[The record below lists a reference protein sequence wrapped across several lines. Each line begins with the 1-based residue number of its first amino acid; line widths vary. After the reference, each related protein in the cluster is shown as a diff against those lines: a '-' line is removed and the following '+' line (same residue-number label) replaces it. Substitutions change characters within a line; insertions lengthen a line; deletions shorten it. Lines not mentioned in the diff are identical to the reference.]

1 MRDDKRR
8 PPGGPRNDRAAGG
21 FRGARDGARTGGPK
35 VERTRERPRGE
46 ARLERGGAARAGQD
60 RSDGPRDA
68 SRPMHRR
75 PEAKFKP
82 RSSEARRPHRPDANV
97 DARPASR
104 PEAKLKSRPEPR
116 SERKSE
122 PRSEPRREHRPEPRV
137 QSQRER
143 APEPTAS
150 IVPAP
155 RPKFEPLDRTET
167 SHQTKSRGGDD
178 SRGDR
183 RSEARPDF
191 RKERRHENRAKR
203 WSERALAEDGP
214 VRIFGIHPVEAA
226 LLNPNRKILRL
237 VLTENAEKRLEAA
250 LAHRGVPH
258 ESTHPRDLDRLLGE
272 DTVHQ
277 GALLETE
284 PLPEPSFE
292 ELADLAMKGGPLV
305 VLDQV
310 TDPHNVGAIL
320 RSAAA
325 FGASGL
331 IMTRRNSPPLSGVL
345 AKSASGALEHVP
357 VALVPNLAQALGK
370 LGDLAILRIGLDG
383 ESETLIED
391 QDLKS
396 GIALVFGAEGKGLR
410 RLTQELCD
418 RRCCIVTGGALQ
430 SLNVSNAAA
439 IALHA
444 AAVQRRRAP

>member
-8 PPGGPRNDRAAGG
+8 PPSGPRGDRAASGS
-21 FRGARDGARTGGPK
+21 RG
-35 VERTRERPRGE
+35 ERKSERPGDRPRGAWRPE
-46 ARLERGGAARAGQD
+46 RTTTASKDEPRRAARPERGRGDAKFEHRSSETAR
-60 RSDGPRDA
+60 P
-68 SRPMHRR
+68 RR
-75 PEAKFKP
+75 PEA
-82 RSSEARRPHRPDANV
+82 
-97 DARPASR
+97 
-104 PEAKLKSRPEPR
+104 RPEPR
-116 SERKSE
+116 SEPGHEPRSALRSE
-122 PRSEPRREHRPEPRV
+122 PRSEPR
-137 QSQRER
+137 SDA
-143 APEPTAS
+143 APEA
-150 IVPAP
+150 
-155 RPKFEPLDRTET
+155 RPKFDPMTIAESRPKP
-167 SHQTKSRGGDD
+167 KSAAAGG
-178 SRGDR
+178 
-183 RSEARPDF
+183 ALPDF
-191 RKERRHENRAKR
+191 RKDRRNENRAKR
-203 WSERALAEDGP
+203 WSDKALAEDGP

-226 LLNPNRKILRL
+226 LLNPARQISRL
-237 VLTENAEKRLEAA
+237 LLTDNAVKRLEAA
-250 LAHRGVPH
+250 LAKRDLPH
-258 ESTHPRDLDRLLGE
+258 ESIHPRDLDRLLGD

-284 PLPEPSFE
+284 ALPEPSLE
-292 ELADLAMKGGPLV
+292 DLADLAMKGGPLV

-331 IMTRRNSPPLSGVL
+331 VMTRRNSPPLTGVL

-383 ESETLIED
+383 ESEILIED

-396 GIALVFGAEGKGLR
+396 GIALVLGAEGKGLR

-418 RRCCIVTGGALQ
+418 RLCRITTAGALQ

-444 AAVQRRRAP
+444 AAVQRRKI